1 MLQTRGNRLT
11 WLGHAAFRIDTPSGK
26 VILVD
31 PWIQTNPMCPE
42 ANKKFERVDAMLIT
56 HGHFDHIA
64 DAVDLG
70 KKFKPQIVGIYELC
84 AWLESK
90 GVPNTSAMNK
100 GGTQTAGEIEVTMV
114 NAVHSCGIKDG
125 DEIIYG
131 GEACGYIIR
140 LPGGLTVY
148 HAGDT
153 ALFGDMKLIGELYA
167 PDVALLPIGD
177 HYTMG
182 PREAAMAIRFLNVRH
197 VIPMHFGT
205 FPALT
210 GRPEQVRQLTEDI
223 SGLEIHTLKP
233 GESIGE
239 LSSHVGLRA

>member
-1 MLQTRGNRLT
+1 MLQTRGNKLT
-11 WLGHAAFRIDTPSGK
+11 WLGHAAFRIDTPSRK

-42 ANKKFERVDAMLIT
+42 ANKKFEHVDTMLIT
-56 HGHFDHIA
+56 HGHFGHIA

-100 GGTQTAGEIEVTMV
+100 GGTQKVGDIEVTMV
-114 NAVHSCGIKDG
+114 NALHSCGIKDG
-125 DEIIYG
+125 EQIIYG

-140 LPGGLTVY
+140 LPGGFTVY

-167 PDVALLPIGD
+167 PDVALLPVGD

-182 PREAAMAIRFLNVRH
+182 PREAAMAIRFLNARH

-205 FPALT
+205 FPVLT
-210 GRPEQVRQLTEDI
+210 GRPEQVRQLTQDI
-223 SGLEIHTLKP
+223 SGLEIHALKP

-239 LSSHVGLRA
+239 MRSSVTSQG